1 MRRLMLVTILS
12 TAFFAPALAAEQIG
26 ARPSFDDCFRL
37 GWVRGM
43 HVEQGELPGWNEQCM
58 AGLIPFDSGH
68 PTTTVRPEYR

>member
-12 TAFFAPALAAEQIG
+12 TAFFAPALAAEQTG

-43 HVEQGELPGWNEQCM
+43 HVEQGELPGWNEQ
-58 AGLIPFDSGH
+58 
-68 PTTTVRPEYR
+68 